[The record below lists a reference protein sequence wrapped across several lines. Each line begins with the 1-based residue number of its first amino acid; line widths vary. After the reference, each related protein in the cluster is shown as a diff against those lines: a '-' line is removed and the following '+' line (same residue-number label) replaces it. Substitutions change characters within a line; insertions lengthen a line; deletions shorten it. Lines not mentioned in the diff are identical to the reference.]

1 MVADW
6 AEAGATPYNPAI
18 LALHS
23 GTQASFGFVGINSR
37 NSVTNAAGT
46 SDSDTSNP
54 SILPNGFFESGIT
67 GNWRWG
73 LAFDT
78 PFGQQTNWPAGSF
91 PAFAGQ
97 IAGLAPTLSKI
108 KLFRVTPMVGA
119 NFGTTTGIGVGVDYY
134 RVVEAK
140 FDSQALGLSGDG
152 DAFGWSVGLLQSA
165 SPWSF
170 GIAYRS
176 AANVPIDGSLTTPFG
191 SASANSKLNLPAI
204 LQGGVRLD
212 VSREIA
218 VEFDLDWTQWSRFD
232 VLTINHSNPSAPS
245 PIVSTNNWRNT
256 VTTHVG
262 LRYQLGDDTTL
273 RLGYSYDPSA
283 VPDAH
288 FTARTPDPLANSFS
302 GGIGQRI
309 GDWQVDVGYLYV
321 RYSQRTFTTNVP
333 FGTYG
338 LDPNGTAVYNGT
350 YNSKA
355 QLFALSLTKRF

>member
-1 MVADW
+1 VVADW
-6 AEAGATPYNPAI
+6 AEEGAMPYNPAI

-23 GTQASFGFVGINSR
+23 GTQGSTGVVGINSG

-54 SILPNGFFESGIT
+54 SILLNGFFESGIT

-73 LAFDT
+73 VAFDT

-91 PAFAGQ
+91 PAFAGP

-108 KLFRVTPMVGA
+108 KLVRATPMIGA
-119 NFGTTTGIGVGVDYY
+119 KFGTTGIGVGVDYY
-134 RVVEAK
+134 RVLDAN
-140 FDSQALGLSGDG
+140 FNSQALGLSGNG
-152 DAFGWSVGLLQSA
+152 DAFGWSVGLLHSA

-176 AANVPIDGSLTTPFG
+176 AANVRIDGSVSTPV
-191 SASANSKLNLPAI
+191 ASAPASAKLNLPAI

-212 VSREIA
+212 VSPAIAIEI
-218 VEFDLDWTQWSRFD
+218 DLDWTQWSRFD
-232 VLTINHSNPSAPS
+232 VLTINHSNPGAPS
-245 PIVSTNNWRNT
+245 PLVSTNNWRNT
-256 VTTHVG
+256 VATHVG
-262 LRYQLGDDTTL
+262 MSYRLGDDTTL
-273 RLGYSYDPSA
+273 RLGYTYDPSA

-288 FTARTPDPLANSFS
+288 FSARTPDPMNNSFS
-302 GGIGQRI
+302 AGIGQRV
-309 GDWQVDVGYLYV
+309 GDWQVDAGYLYV
-321 RYSQRTFTTNVP
+321 RYSQRTFATNVP

-338 LDPNGTAVYNGT
+338 LDPNGTAVFNGT

-355 QLFALSLTKRF
+355 QLFALNFTKRF